1 MTAPSIIAARQQRAL
16 TELTAI
22 LERHDPEAAV
32 RLTKAKHGSASVPTS
47 PKRPL
52 ENATYMAESMLILAR
67 IVDEQLTPKKRGR
80 PRRAGQSRDG
90 SQVNL

>member
-1 MTAPSIIAARQQRAL
+1 MTAPHLIAARQHQAL

-22 LERHDPEAAV
+22 LEKYDPEAAA
-32 RLTKAKHGSASVPTS
+32 RLAKTNHGGGVPTS

-52 ENATYMAESMLILAR
+52 ENATYLAESMLILAK

-80 PRRAGQSRDG
+80 PRKAS
-90 SQVNL
+90 